1 MAAMAG
7 RRLARQIRRAK
18 QTDGRTDGRTTED
31 PKCGGSRNTHSARRR
46 SRHLMTSKVC
56 AMPVHAANIGGD
68 EGRGRAGMAIMVLSC
83 QG

>member
-18 QTDGRTDGRTTED
+18 QTDGRTTED
-31 PKCGGSRNTHSARRR
+31 PKCDGSRNTHSARRR